1 MLPNDLNLTVKT
13 LPGLEEVLAREIK
26 QLGGRHVKAQKRAV
40 RAVGDLGF
48 VYKCNLWLRTALRVL
63 VELDSARLRDQEE
76 LYQAA
81 RKIPWEEHFDL
92 GQSFAIDATVFSPL
106 FKNSLF
112 AAQRVKD
119 AVADRFRDKYGKRPS
134 VNTEA
139 PDVRI
144 NLHLSN
150 QRATFSLDSSGESLH
165 KRNYRQ
171 KTGRAPLNEVLA
183 AGILQLSGWKGQSD
197 LVDPMCGSGT
207 LLIEAALLANNI
219 PPNVFRKD
227 FSFQRWRHYDP
238 ALFKLIFDKALEK
251 ESAFAGRLVGFDR
264 DHWALKKARAN
275 AASALMEEQI
285 EFYPADIT
293 AWEAE
298 HPLPSAAW
306 LITNPPYD
314 LKMATEVESLYRAL
328 SNTLKDHF
336 SGYQA
341 WVFSASEAGL
351 KALHLKAEKK
361 FALKNAQL
369 PAWLVGY
376 RLY

>member
-1 MLPNDLNLTVKT
+1 MPRAIPHSATPSSFPRAAWFGSTPNISTFPEAIRFLPSWFFPLGKTVLRSGRNGKSSALLPNDLNLTVKT

-144 NLHLSN
+144 NLHLS
-150 QRATFSLDSSGESLH
+150 
-165 KRNYRQ
+165 
-171 KTGRAPLNEVLA
+171 
-183 AGILQLSGWKGQSD
+183 
-197 LVDPMCGSGT
+197 
-207 LLIEAALLANNI
+207 
-219 PPNVFRKD
+219 
-227 FSFQRWRHYDP
+227 
-238 ALFKLIFDKALEK
+238 
-251 ESAFAGRLVGFDR
+251 
-264 DHWALKKARAN
+264 
-275 AASALMEEQI
+275 
-285 EFYPADIT
+285 
-293 AWEAE
+293 
-298 HPLPSAAW
+298 
-306 LITNPPYD
+306 
-314 LKMATEVESLYRAL
+314 
-328 SNTLKDHF
+328 
-336 SGYQA
+336 
-341 WVFSASEAGL
+341 
-351 KALHLKAEKK
+351 
-361 FALKNAQL
+361 
-369 PAWLVGY
+369 
-376 RLY
+376 